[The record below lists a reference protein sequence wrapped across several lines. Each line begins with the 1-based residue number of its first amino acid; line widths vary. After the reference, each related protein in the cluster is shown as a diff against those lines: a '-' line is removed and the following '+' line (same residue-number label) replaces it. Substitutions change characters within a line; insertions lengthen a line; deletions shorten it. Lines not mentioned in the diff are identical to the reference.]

1 MSAPPVERVAATA
14 TVPALRASQ
23 ALPAPQPPAPATASG
38 PWQVALSGDTD
49 LAGFRIAARALLA
62 AGAGPDAAV
71 WQVARGPDEVAEA
84 PDLFGGQPLAPG
96 ELARALGATAPVPLR
111 VPRWMGELV
120 DRAGLHAAPDRFA
133 RLWRLLWRLQHE
145 PRLRGDRL
153 DPERVALEG
162 LARQV
167 RREEHKAHAFV
178 RFRPI
183 DEPVP
188 EDPSLRQ
195 TLNVAWFEP
204 EHHIVEAV
212 APFFV
217 RRFASMRWALL
228 TPRRSVRWDGRS
240 LQFGPG
246 ARRADAPPA
255 DAGEALWLAY
265 YRATFNPA
273 RLNLAMTC
281 REMPVRY
288 WANLPEAALIPG
300 LARGA
305 AERQGR
311 MLGH

>member
-1 MSAPPVERVAATA
+1 MSGAPSVAAAHPAHTA
-14 TVPALRASQ
+14 HTAHTAHAAHAAQ
-23 ALPAPQPPAPATASG
+23 A

-49 LAGFRIAARALLA
+49 LAGFRVAARALLA
-62 AGAGPDAAV
+62 AGAGPDAVV

-84 PDLFGGQPLAPG
+84 PDLFGGQPLAPA
-96 ELARALGATAPVPLR
+96 ELAQALGAAAPQPLH
-111 VPRWMGELV
+111 VPRWMVELLES
-120 DRAGLHAAPDRFA
+120 AGLHAAPDRFA

-145 PRLRGDRL
+145 PGLRGDRL

-167 RREEHKAHAFV
+167 RREQHKAHAFV
-178 RFRPI
+178 RFRPV

-195 TLNVAWFEP
+195 TLHVAWFEP

-228 TPRRSVRWDGRS
+228 TPRRSVRWDGRA

-288 WANLPEAALIPG
+288 WAHLPEAALIPG

-311 MLGH
+311 MLGY